1 MQDSKSQYYSEK
13 EIPDQMNSNISS
25 QPSSLSQ
32 PQPSFSQPY
41 PQPLPSL
48 PSPLPDPDEINLL
61 EYIYV
66 LVKNKWWIIGATIIG
81 IIAGYG
87 LALKKGPRYIT
98 EAVIA
103 AKESESQKSPNLSSF
118 GAFSGLVAS
127 QLNVSANPGLDK
139 IDLILGSRKFNAE
152 LIEKY
157 DLLPMIYKEVM
168 PKVYPVLY
176 DTVKHEWKP
185 DFKNP
190 NMLGMGGMI
199 KGMFLK
205 KEIKTGLMTIKIE
218 SKDST
223 FSDTLL
229 SKYLQYLNSY
239 IQDNVQADAKENVAY
254 LEKQLETIADPLLR
268 EKIQGLIANELEKAM
283 LVSKE
288 AFRIID
294 PPFKYS
300 QFKQKK
306 LFPMVFGAG
315 LFFMT
320 TMLVVFGHAFASG
333 QKTDEDRELIRK
345 IGKNLLR

>member
-13 EIPDQMNSNISS
+13 DISDQMNSTPNSQSHFSS
-25 QPSSLSQ
+25 SSL
-32 PQPSFSQPY
+32 
-41 PQPLPSL
+41 PQPLPYP
-48 PSPLPDPDEINLL
+48 PSPHPDPDEINLL

-81 IIAGYG
+81 IIVGYG

-103 AKESESQKSPNLSSF
+103 AKESDSQKSPNLSSF
-118 GAFSGLVAS
+118 GAFSGIVAS

>member
-1 MQDSKSQYYSEK
+1 
-13 EIPDQMNSNISS
+13 MNTTTQS
-25 QPSSLSQ
+25 QPSSSVTQSLSH
-32 PQPSFSQPY
+32 SVTAS
-41 PQPLPSL
+41 
-48 PSPLPDPDEINLL
+48 DPDEINLL

-66 LVKNKWWIIGATIIG
+66 LVKNKWWIIGATVIG
-81 IIAGYG
+81 LIAGYG
-87 LALKKGPRYIT
+87 LALKKGPRFIS

-103 AKESESQKSPNLSSF
+103 AKESESQKTPNLSSF

-127 QLNVSANPGLDK
+127 QLNISANPGLDK

-157 DLLPMIYKEVM
+157 DLLPMIYKEAM
-168 PKVYPVLY
+168 PKVYPMLY
-176 DTVKHEWKP
+176 DTVKHEWKS
-185 DFKNP
+185 DFKKP
-190 NMLGMGGMI
+190 VMLGMGGMI

-239 IQDNVQADAKENVAY
+239 IQDNVQSDAKENVAY
-254 LEKQLETIADPLLR
+254 LEKQLVTIADPLLR

-288 AFRIID
+288 AFRIVD

-333 QKTDEDRELIRK
+333 QKTDEDRELIKKIRK
-345 IGKNLLR
+345 SLLR

>member
-1 MQDSKSQYYSEK
+1 
-13 EIPDQMNSNISS
+13 MNSLQNLQPHSS
-25 QPSSLSQ
+25 PL
-32 PQPSFSQPY
+32 SQPY
-41 PQPLPSL
+41 PQPQPS
-48 PSPLPDPDEINLL
+48 SYSASDPDEINLL

-66 LVKNKWWIIGATIIG
+66 LVKNKWWIIGATVIG
-81 IIAGYG
+81 LIAGYG
-87 LALKKGPRYIT
+87 LALKKGPRFIS

-103 AKESESQKSPNLSSF
+103 AKESENQKTPNLSSF

-127 QLNVSANPGLDK
+127 QLNISANPGLDK
-139 IDLILGSRKFNAE
+139 IELILDSRKFNAE

-157 DLLPMIYKEVM
+157 DLLPMVYKEAM
-168 PKVYPVLY
+168 PKLYSKVY
-176 DTVKHEWKP
+176 DTLNNTWKP
-185 DFKNP
+185 DFKKP
-190 NMLGMGGMI
+190 VMLGMGGLI
-199 KGMFLK
+199 KRKFLK
-205 KEIKTGLMTIKIE
+205 KEVKASLMTIKIE

-239 IQDNVQADAKENVAY
+239 IQDNVQSDAKENVSY
-254 LEKQLETIADPLLR
+254 LEKQLVTIADPLLR

-320 TMLVVFGHAFASG
+320 TMLIVFGHAFASG
-333 QKTDEDRELIRK
+333 QKTDEDRELIKKIRK
-345 IGKNLLR
+345 SLLR

>member
-1 MQDSKSQYYSEK
+1 MQDSKFQNYPQK
-13 EIPDQMNSNISS
+13 ENAGSMNSTQNL
-25 QPSSLSQ
+25 QPHSSSL
-32 PQPSFSQPY
+32 SQPY
-41 PQPLPSL
+41 PQPQPSSCP
-48 PSPLPDPDEINLL
+48 PSDPDEINLL

-81 IIAGYG
+81 LIVGYG
-87 LALKKGPRYIT
+87 LALKKGPSFIS

-103 AKESESQKSPNLSSF
+103 AKESESQRTPNLSSF

-127 QLNVSANPGLDK
+127 QLNISANPGLDK
-139 IDLILGSRKFNAE
+139 IDLILESRKFNAE
-152 LIEKY
+152 LIENY
-157 DLLPMIYKEVM
+157 DLLPMIYKEAM
-168 PKVYPVLY
+168 PKVYSKVY
-176 DTVKHEWKP
+176 DTLKHEWKP
-185 DFKNP
+185 DFKKP
-190 NMLGMGGMI
+190 VMLGMGGMI

-205 KEIKTGLMTIKIE
+205 KEIKAGLMTIKIE

-254 LEKQLETIADPLLR
+254 LEKQLVTIADPLLR

-288 AFRIID
+288 AFRVID

-315 LFFMT
+315 MFFIT
-320 TMLVVFGHAFASG
+320 TMLVIFGHAFASG
-333 QKTDEDRELIRK
+333 QKTDEDRELIKKIRK
-345 IGKNLLR
+345 SLLR

>member
-1 MQDSKSQYYSEK
+1 
-13 EIPDQMNSNISS
+13 MNTTTES
-25 QPSSLSQ
+25 QPSSLVTTT
-32 PQPSFSQPY
+32 
-41 PQPLPSL
+41 
-48 PSPLPDPDEINLL
+48 DRDEINLL

-81 IIAGYG
+81 IIAGNL
-87 LALKKGPRYIT
+87 LAIKKGPRFIS

-103 AKESESQKSPNLSSF
+103 AKESESQKAPNLASF
-118 GAFSGLVAS
+118 GAFSSLVAS
-127 QLNVSANPGLDK
+127 QLNISANPGLDK

-157 DLLPMIYKEVM
+157 DLLPMIYKETV
-168 PKVYPVLY
+168 PKVYNKEY
-176 DTVKHEWKP
+176 DTLKNVWKP
-185 DFKNP
+185 SFKKP
-190 NMLGMGGMI
+190 VMLGMGGMI
-199 KGMFLK
+199 KEKFLK

-239 IQDNVQADAKENVAY
+239 IQDNVQSDAKENVTY
-254 LEKQLETIADPLLR
+254 LEKQLTTIADPLLR
-268 EKIQGLIANELEKAM
+268 EKLQGLIANELEKSM

-294 PPFKYS
+294 PPYKYS

-320 TMLVVFGHAFASG
+320 TVLIVFSHAFASS
-333 QKTDEDRELIRK
+333 QKTNEDRELIRM
-345 IGKNLLR
+345 IRKNLLK